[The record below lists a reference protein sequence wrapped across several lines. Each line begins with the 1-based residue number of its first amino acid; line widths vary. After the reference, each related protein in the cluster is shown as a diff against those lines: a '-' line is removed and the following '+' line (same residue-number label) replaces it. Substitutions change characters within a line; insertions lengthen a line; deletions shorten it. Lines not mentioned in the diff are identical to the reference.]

1 MDLFGLYCKD
11 KVRTLS
17 EEDGHQLLTPRRW
30 GSKMLCQGHRGGAV
44 SPVDEEESQSQLSFN
59 FLWVLSLLLLQSKLS
74 VIPGLKQYRFIV
86 SVFQD
91 IRSLGIVWLGS
102 VQGHTKLKSR
112 CWVIVSSSR
121 APLEKDILPS
131 SLRFLSETFALQ
143 LWDWSPCCLAS
154 GRPKS
159 TLSPQPLL
167 SGPCH
172 VAPSTGLLTFGIS
185 DFWKGIA
192 TLKGSPN

>member
-17 EEDGHQLLTPRRW
+17 EEDGRQLLTPRRW
-30 GSKMLCQGHRGGAV
+30 GSKMLCHGHRGGAV

-59 FLWVLSLLLLQSKLS
+59 FRWVLSFLLLQSKLS
-74 VIPGLKQYRFIV
+74 LITGLKQHRFII

-121 APLEKDILPS
+121 APLQKDILPN

-143 LWDWSPCCLAS
+143 SGNWGPCCLAS

-172 VAPSTGLLTFGIS
+172 VFLPQAFSHLEFWNFWLLE
-185 DFWKGIA
+185 
-192 TLKGSPN
+192 GSSHF